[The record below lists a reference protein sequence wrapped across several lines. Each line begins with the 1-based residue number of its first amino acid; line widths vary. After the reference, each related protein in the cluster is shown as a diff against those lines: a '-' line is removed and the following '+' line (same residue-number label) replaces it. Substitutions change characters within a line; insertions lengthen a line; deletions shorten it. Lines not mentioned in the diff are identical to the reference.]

1 MILIR
6 LIKQNSNN
14 NLSYSLVV
22 CNKKNSSK
30 SGNFLEKIGF
40 YRPITDKWSNKYV
53 YVNKDRLS
61 FWLRRGAKISSSVY
75 LLVRP
80 ILINK

>member
-40 YRPITDKWSNKYV
+40 YRPITDK
-53 YVNKDRLS
+53 
-61 FWLRRGAKISSSVY
+61 
-75 LLVRP
+75 
-80 ILINK
+80 